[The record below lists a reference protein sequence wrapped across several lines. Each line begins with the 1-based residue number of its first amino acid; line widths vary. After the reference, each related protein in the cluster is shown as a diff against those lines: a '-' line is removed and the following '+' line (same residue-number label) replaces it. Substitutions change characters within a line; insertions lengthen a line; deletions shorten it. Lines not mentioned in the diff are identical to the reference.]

1 MLGATSG
8 SSAKASTLTREA
20 PVAAA
25 ASSGPGGMFSIA
37 SAQSL
42 AVLPQVCSAMP
53 STPANGPSPTAATK
67 SSAKTNESTPRSAF
81 RNQRAG

>member
-1 MLGATSG
+1 M
-8 SSAKASTLTREA
+8 
-20 PVAAA
+20 AAA

-37 SAQSL
+37 SAHSL
-42 AVLPQVCSAMP
+42 AVLPHVCKAMP

>member
-1 MLGATSG
+1 MS
-8 SSAKASTLTREA
+8 REA

-42 AVLPQVCSAMP
+42 AVLPHVWSAIP

-67 SSAKTNESTPRSAF
+67 SSAKTNESMPRSAF
-81 RNQRAG
+81 RNQRVG